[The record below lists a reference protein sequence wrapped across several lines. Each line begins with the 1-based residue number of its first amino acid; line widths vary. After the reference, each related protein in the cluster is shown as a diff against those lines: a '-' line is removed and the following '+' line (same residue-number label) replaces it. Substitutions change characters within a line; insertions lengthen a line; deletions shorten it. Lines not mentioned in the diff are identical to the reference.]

1 MRDSDSPD
9 YGFLWFAPLLTII
22 GLGVTLFGA

>member
-1 MRDSDSPD
+1 MRNSDSPD
-9 YGFLWFAPLLTII
+9 YGFFWFALLLTII